1 MSSVFEFL
9 FKFRPETYGEGS
21 LVFLTRLRPEAMLLV
36 LLAVGGVAWWLYRQ
50 VRSRVSRRTRWV
62 LLGLRVALLAMLLFM
77 LARPALRTKG
87 PPDAALFT
95 AVLVDTS
102 KSMTIEDAQSDGQT
116 APRFAVAKDL
126 LAGAAGEAGL
136 LERIA
141 KHSKVILYRFDQGAS
156 RAGGL
161 EGLKAS
167 GAATDVFDSVR
178 QMSSELRG
186 LTLAAVVMVSDG
198 CRNEGGSLEDAAA
211 MLRDR
216 GVPLYAVGVG
226 SPYPPKDYEVMRVFA
241 RKRIWRNV
249 AIDADMVLRHTD
261 FREPFDVRLSRGDN
275 VILTQR
281 IEPGTESDL
290 KRVRL
295 TFTPD
300 HEQGAATYR
309 VSIAPAA
316 DEKIIENN
324 FKDFTV
330 EIQDDRLPVLYVE
343 GSPRME
349 YRFLRRALYRDRDF
363 RLVGL
368 LRLAADR
375 FYIQSAN
382 TSEMYL
388 AQGFPTTRENLFA
401 FKAVILG
408 DIEAKY
414 FSPEQMA
421 LLEEFVQERGGG
433 LLMLGGVNSFS
444 LGRYAGTP
452 VERMLPVSI
461 SASDGHYSDQEFQA
475 EVTDDGLAHPVMRI
489 EPDAVA
495 NAQQWEKAPA
505 LIGITPVRGVKAGAS
520 LLLRQKPADG
530 ARPILAVQNYGQGRV
545 GAFMSGGSWYW
556 QMSRPASDEFHEKF
570 WKQMIRWLAVGARDR
585 LAVETDRDS
594 YARNASVILRA
605 TVLGKDL
612 RPIHDARVTA
622 TIRGEEI
629 PMYWTLTE
637 EGVYQC
643 RYKPREEGLYQV
655 SVQVEGWTTPP
666 AETFFEVTD
675 PFIEFANA
683 GLKEDSLRRMAET
696 TGGQYFSL
704 REASGIPEQIERA
717 VQARQDTARRVV
729 DRDLWDMPALL
740 VLCLVT
746 VSIEWIVRRRT
757 GLA

>member
-1 MSSVFEFL
+1 
-9 FKFRPETYGEGS
+9 
-21 LVFLTRLRPEAMLLV
+21 
-36 LLAVGGVAWWLYRQ
+36 
-50 VRSRVSRRTRWV
+50 
-62 LLGLRVALLAMLLFM
+62 
-77 LARPALRTKG
+77 
-87 PPDAALFT
+87 
-95 AVLVDTS
+95 
-102 KSMTIEDAQSDGQT
+102 
-116 APRFAVAKDL
+116 
-126 LAGAAGEAGL
+126 
-136 LERIA
+136 
-141 KHSKVILYRFDQGAS
+141 
-156 RAGGL
+156 
-161 EGLKAS
+161 
-167 GAATDVFDSVR
+167 
-178 QMSSELRG
+178 
-186 LTLAAVVMVSDG
+186 
-198 CRNEGGSLEDAAA
+198 
-211 MLRDR
+211 
-216 GVPLYAVGVG
+216 
-226 SPYPPKDYEVMRVFA
+226 
-241 RKRIWRNV
+241 
-249 AIDADMVLRHTD
+249 
-261 FREPFDVRLSRGDN
+261 
-275 VILTQR
+275 
-281 IEPGTESDL
+281 
-290 KRVRL
+290 
-295 TFTPD
+295 
-300 HEQGAATYR
+300 
-309 VSIAPAA
+309 
-316 DEKIIENN
+316 
-324 FKDFTV
+324 
-330 EIQDDRLPVLYVE
+330 
-343 GSPRME
+343 
-349 YRFLRRALYRDRDF
+349 
-363 RLVGL
+363 
-368 LRLAADR
+368 
-375 FYIQSAN
+375 
-382 TSEMYL
+382 MYL

-421 LLEEFVQERGGG
+421 LLEEFVRERGGG
-433 LLMLGGVNSFS
+433 LLMLGGVNSFG
-444 LGRYAGTP
+444 LGGYAGTP

-475 EVTDDGLAHPVMRI
+475 EATDDGLAHAVMRI

-505 LIGITPVRGVKAGAS
+505 LIGITPVRGVKSGAS

-530 ARPILAVQNYGQGRV
+530 ARPVLAVQNYGQGRV

-655 SVQVEGWTTPP
+655 SVQVEGWTSPP

-717 VQARQDTARRVV
+717 VEARQDTVRRVI

-740 VLCLVT
+740 VLCLT
-746 VSIEWIVRRRT
+746 AVSIEWIVRRRT